1 MLLVCVKIFKYHYRI
16 FLQRSRGMPWF
27 VHLSKLCYVIIVKGD
42 WRWNGYLF
50 LCGKLLWFIL
60 SYFKLSET
68 SLKKDWKKSKERMC
82 RNFQLTISSHQI
94 RVGLFSERRKTKEL
108 LRRSLVRELTCANA
122 QKSPDSRAP
131 TSKYQPLS
139 HSLGV
144 LYSIKQNILF
154 CNHVQENCRSC
165 SWLNRNSA

>member
-1 MLLVCVKIFKYHYRI
+1 MPEIDLHFKITVFVHFQIILDFKTTLISRVPKEVYTLLLERFSCRTTGMLLVCVKIFKYHYRI

-27 VHLSKLCYVIIVKGD
+27 VHLSKLCYLIIVKGD

-82 RNFQLTISSHQI
+82 RNFQFTISSHQI

-122 QKSPDSRAP
+122 
-131 TSKYQPLS
+131 
-139 HSLGV
+139 
-144 LYSIKQNILF
+144 
-154 CNHVQENCRSC
+154 
-165 SWLNRNSA
+165 

>member
-1 MLLVCVKIFKYHYRI
+1 MPEIDLHFKITVFVHFQIILDFKTTLISRVLKKVYTLLLEWFSCRTTCMLLVCDKIFKYHYRI

-27 VHLSKLCYVIIVKGD
+27 VHLSKLCYLIIVKGD

-122 QKSPDSRAP
+122 
-131 TSKYQPLS
+131 
-139 HSLGV
+139 
-144 LYSIKQNILF
+144 
-154 CNHVQENCRSC
+154 
-165 SWLNRNSA
+165 